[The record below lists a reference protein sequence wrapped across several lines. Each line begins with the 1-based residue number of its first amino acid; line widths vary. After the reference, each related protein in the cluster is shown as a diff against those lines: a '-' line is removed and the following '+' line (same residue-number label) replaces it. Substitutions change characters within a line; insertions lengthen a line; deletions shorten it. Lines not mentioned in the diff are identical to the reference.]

1 MTLSWRIHGSDDAPP
16 LVLLNSVGSTTEMW
30 DPLVGRLAEQCR
42 VIRVDHRG
50 HGASMPSQAQQPCT
64 IADVGADVLAVLDEL
79 GLERVHLAG
88 LSLGGMTG
96 MWLAIHHPERVGRL
110 ALLCTS
116 AHLPPAQGWLDRAAA
131 VRSDGMASIVD
142 AVVSRWLTTE
152 LAARDPELV
161 ARLRAMVSSI
171 DPESY
176 AQCCMAIAS
185 MDLRPDLGRIGAPT
199 LVIAGAQD
207 PATPPEHG
215 RLIADAID
223 GARLEIVDPAA
234 HLATY
239 EQPARVATL
248 LLDHFRAG
256 ATLATGF
263 ATRRAIL
270 GDDHV
275 DRTVAATTPLTQ
287 PFQEFLTRY
296 AWGDIWSRSELSR
309 RERSVATLAAL
320 VALGAEHELAMHVRA
335 ASRNGMTSQEVV
347 EVLMHTA
354 LYAGLPRANR
364 AIAIAREV
372 LEPDS

>member
-1 MTLSWRIHGSDDAPP
+1 MTLSWRIDGSGDAPP

-30 DPLVGRLAEQCR
+30 SPLVGRLAEQFR
-42 VIRVDHRG
+42 VVRIDHRG
-50 HGASMPSQAQQPCT
+50 HGASAPAAAGSSCA
-64 IADVGADVLAVLDEL
+64 IGDLGADVLAVLDEL
-79 GLERVHLAG
+79 ELERVDLAG

-96 MWLAIHHPERVGRL
+96 MWLASHHPERIGRL

-116 AHLPPAQGWLDRAAA
+116 AHLPPAQGWLDRAVK
-131 VRSDGMASIVD
+131 VRADGMASIAD
-142 AVVSRWLTTE
+142 AVVARWLTTD

-171 DPESY
+171 DAESY
-176 AQCCMAIAS
+176 AQCCTAIAA
-185 MDLRPDLGRIGAPT
+185 MDLRADLGRISVPT

-207 PATPPEHG
+207 SATPPEHG
-215 RLIADAID
+215 QLIADAID
-223 GARLEIVDPAA
+223 GARLEIVTPAA
-234 HLATY
+234 HIATY
-239 EQPARVATL
+239 DQPARVAAL

-256 ATLATGF
+256 ATLVTGY
-263 ATRRAIL
+263 ATRRSVL
-270 GDDHV
+270 GGDHV

-309 RERSVATLAAL
+309 RERSIATLAAL

-335 ASRNGMTSQEVV
+335 ALRNGMTSQEVV

-372 LEPDS
+372 LEADS